1 MIFFGIFFKLLI
13 KTVVFILFDELL
25 LVFGDDSFLIGDLF
39 TVFDVVSS
47 FIEGFPVDFVTG
59 FFVEFV
65 PVDLDGDGII
75 SFFSVE
81 TTFNDVFTSVSCLI
95 FNVVP
100 FVSLIE
106 EVFIDFSS
114 TIDDDF
120 ICDFFVFIV
129 DKFVFVVG
137 GEVFF

>member
-39 TVFDVVSS
+39 TVFNVVSS
-47 FIEGFPVDFVTG
+47 LIEGFPVDFVNG

-65 PVDLDGDGII
+65 PVDFEGDGII
-75 SFFSVE
+75 SFFSIE

-100 FVSLIE
+100 FV
-106 EVFIDFSS
+106 
-114 TIDDDF
+114 
-120 ICDFFVFIV
+120 
-129 DKFVFVVG
+129 
-137 GEVFF
+137 